1 MDLSIVATSLVQ
13 PTSLV
18 LRWPDYRGSTVIL
31 MLSSCPV
38 PQSGAV
44 FYLGLF
50 LFQYDY
56 TLDESGVEASEE
68 TNQQEVINQL
78 ARYSIKALGRLGGLL
93 GEFEH
98 SGERTQLSSSVDCT
112 FLDHTFC
119 MADVSL
125 TCEITQVQNVGR
137 VCVRE
142 RETFRQM
149 PYMTENRSS
158 VGLSFQES
166 LFL

>member
-1 MDLSIVATSLVQ
+1 
-13 PTSLV
+13 
-18 LRWPDYRGSTVIL
+18 

-44 FYLGLF
+44 FHLGLF

-93 GEFEH
+93 CEFEY
-98 SGERTQLSSSVDCT
+98 SGENTAQL
-112 FLDHTFC
+112 
-119 MADVSL
+119 
-125 TCEITQVQNVGR
+125 
-137 VCVRE
+137 
-142 RETFRQM
+142 
-149 PYMTENRSS
+149 
-158 VGLSFQES
+158 
-166 LFL
+166 